1 MVVSEISCVALK
13 FLVPLIVIP
22 EEINLFACPVTKK
35 LSPTYGVIFR
45 SGPTKNFLG
54 YVRGGLIG
62 KNGDKSY
69 RNNILAK

>member
-1 MVVSEISCVALK
+1 MVVSEISCVDLK

-45 SGPTKNFLG
+45 SGPTKKFLG
-54 YVRGGLIG
+54 YVRGG
-62 KNGDKSY
+62 
-69 RNNILAK
+69 

>member
-1 MVVSEISCVALK
+1 MFVRCVDLK

-35 LSPTYGVIFR
+35 LSPTYDVIFR

-54 YVRGGLIG
+54 LRQRGLIG
-62 KNGDKSY
+62 KNGDISY